1 MKIRGMDSFGM
12 RYNWQARALMQNW
25 VKEVHAYSLTLSE
38 RSAVGVQNTLV
49 GIAGEEQRCGE
60 SVGIAAS
67 GLVGLNAIL
76 GRGLNIN
83 ALPREQCRATNMA
96 VGHPRF

>member
-1 MKIRGMDSFGM
+1 MKIHGMDSSGM

-25 VKEVHAYSLTLSE
+25 VKEVHAFSLKLSE

-67 GLVGLNAIL
+67 GSYWA
-76 GRGLNIN
+76 
-83 ALPREQCRATNMA
+83 
-96 VGHPRF
+96 